1 MEHKYVIL
9 LISLSVEMEL
19 QWSFNFNQMETSH
32 VTLMCFSLDFDDI
45 HIINLTLLHD
55 IPEEQNQ

>member
-9 LISLSVEMEL
+9 LILLSVQMEL
-19 QWSFNFNQMETSH
+19 QWSFSFNQMETSH
-32 VTLMCFSLDFDDI
+32 VTLMSFSLGFGDI